1 MIGWVGHDRLVHD
14 RGAEQLTWKDIG
26 MGVHIGGL
34 PFRLDGNC
42 TDDGGRGDGYG
53 VMEPSNV
60 DRVSRRASLLRV
72 VPVRTAGGT
81 VISHCPVLV
90 VGPTILH
97 DDTTDF

>member
-1 MIGWVGHDRLVHD
+1 MTISLLSNRL
-14 RGAEQLTWKDIG
+14 LNT
-26 MGVHIGGL
+26 
-34 PFRLDGNC
+34 PFGSHSTGDNTR
-42 TDDGGRGDGYG
+42 GGRGDGYG